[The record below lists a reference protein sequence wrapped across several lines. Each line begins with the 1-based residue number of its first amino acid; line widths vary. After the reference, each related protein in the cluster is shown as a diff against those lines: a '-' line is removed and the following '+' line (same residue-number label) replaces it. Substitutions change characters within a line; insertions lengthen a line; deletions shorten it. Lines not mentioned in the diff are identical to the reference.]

1 MQLTAFVAAFALL
14 GAATPAFADNHAEKT
29 EEAAKKALTI
39 NNSIEELMG
48 NEATAAVLEKHI
60 PGIGSHSAYDQFK
73 GMSLIQLQPWSGGLI
88 TDAIIAAV
96 TADLEALAA

>member
-1 MQLTAFVAAFALL
+1 MKITALAAAFALL
-14 GAATPAFADNHAEKT
+14 GAATPAFADGDEEKT
-29 EEAAKKALTI
+29 EEVAKEALTI

-48 NEATAAVLEKHI
+48 NEATAAILEKHV

-73 GMSLIQLQPWSGGLI
+73 SMSLIELQPWSGGLI
-88 TDAIIAAV
+88 TDEIIAAV